1 MFGRLMPTEGKFFDY
16 FIQHGELCVKGGKE
30 MVALMTN
37 FDDLEHRVHAIE
49 SVEKQADKITYAALD
64 LLHKTFITPIDR
76 DDIHKLITRM
86 DDILDL
92 MEDAAQTISLYDI
105 KAITPEAKRLAELC
119 QACCEKVLAAVSL
132 LHNMD
137 HAREILAICSEIDKL
152 ESDAD
157 HVMRAAMS
165 KLFREEPDVRNLIKL
180 KAIYEILESV
190 TDRCEDVANIVE
202 GIIVENA

>member
-1 MFGRLMPTEGKFFDY
+1 MFGRLMPTEGKFFEY

-49 SVEKQADKITYAALD
+49 SIEKQADKITYAALD
-64 LLHKTFITPIDR
+64 LLHKTFITPLDR

-105 KAITPEAKRLAELC
+105 KSITPEAKRLAELC
-119 QACCEKVLAAVSL
+119 QSCCEKVLAAVSL
-132 LHNMD
+132 LHNMKN
-137 HAREILAICSEIDKL
+137 AREILNICSEIDKL

-165 KLFREEPDVRNLIKL
+165 KLFRDEPDVRTLIKL
-180 KAIYEILESV
+180 KAIYEILETV

>member
-1 MFGRLMPTEGKFFDY
+1 MFGRLMPTEGKFFDL
-16 FIQHGELCVKGGKE
+16 FNQHAELGVKCAKE

-37 FDDLEHRVHAIE
+37 FDDLEIRVHAIE
-49 SVEKQADKITYAALD
+49 TLEKQADKVTHNAID
-64 LLHKTFITPIDR
+64 LLHKTFITPLDR
-76 DDIHKLITRM
+76 DDIHQLITRM

-92 MEDAAQTISLYDI
+92 LEDAAQTISLYDI

-119 QACCEKVLAAVSL
+119 LACAEKVKAAVAL

-137 HAREILAICSEIDKL
+137 NSRQILAICQEIDRL

-165 KLFREEPDVRNLIKL
+165 KLFRDEPDVRNLIKL
-180 KAIYEILESV
+180 KAIYEILETV
-190 TDRCEDVANIVE
+190 TDRCEDVANIIE

>member
-1 MFGRLMPTEGKFFDY
+1 MFGRLMPTEGKFFEY

>member
-1 MFGRLMPTEGKFFDY
+1 
-16 FIQHGELCVKGGKE
+16 

-37 FDDLEHRVHAIE
+37 FDDLENRMHAIE
-49 SVEKQADKITYAALD
+49 VLEKQADKVTHDTIE

-76 DDIHKLITRM
+76 DDIHQLITRM

-92 MEDAAQTISLYDI
+92 LEDAAQTISLYDI
-105 KAITPEAKRLAELC
+105 KAITPEARRLAELC
-119 QACCEKVLAAVSL
+119 LATVQKVKAAVGL

-137 HAREILAICSEIDKL
+137 NSREILAICAEIDRL

-165 KLFREEPDVRNLIKL
+165 KLFRDEPDVRNLIKL
-180 KAIYEILESV
+180 KAIYEILETV
-190 TDRCEDVANIVE
+190 TDRCEDVANIIE

>member
-1 MFGRLMPTEGKFFDY
+1 MFGRLMPTEGKFFDL

-30 MVALMTN
+30 LVSLMTN

-49 SVEKQADKITYAALD
+49 TIEKQADKVTHATLE
-64 LLHKTFITPIDR
+64 LLHKTFITPLDR
-76 DDIHKLITRM
+76 DDIHLLITRM

-92 MEDAAQTISLYDI
+92 MEDVGQTIWLYDI
-105 KAITPEAKRLAELC
+105 KQITPEAKRLAELC
-119 QACCEKVLAAVSL
+119 QACCEKVLASVSL
-132 LHNMD
+132 LHNMNN
-137 HAREILAICSEIDKL
+137 AREILNICADIDRL

-165 KLFREEPDVRNLIKL
+165 KLFREEPDVRSLIKL
-180 KAIYEILESV
+180 KAIYEILETV

>member
-1 MFGRLMPTEGKFFDY
+1 MFGRLMPTEGKFFDL
-16 FIQHGELCVKGGKE
+16 FNQHAELCVKGAKE
-30 MVALMTN
+30 MVELMTN
-37 FDDLEHRVHAIE
+37 FDDLEIRVHAIE
-49 SVEKQADKITYAALD
+49 GIEKQADKVTHDTIE

-76 DDIHKLITRM
+76 DEIHQLITRM

-92 MEDAAQTISLYDI
+92 LEDAGQTISLYDI

-119 QACCEKVLAAVSL
+119 LACTEKVQSAVAL

-137 HAREILAICSEIDKL
+137 NSRQILTICKEIDRL

-165 KLFREEPDVRNLIKL
+165 KLFRDEPDVRNLIKL
-180 KAIYEILESV
+180 KAIYEILETV
-190 TDRCEDVANIVE
+190 TDRCEDVSNIIE

>member
-1 MFGRLMPTEGKFFDY
+1 MFGRLMPTEGKFFDL
-16 FIQHGELCVKGGKE
+16 FNQHAELCVKGAKE
-30 MVALMTN
+30 MVELMTN
-37 FDDLEHRVHAIE
+37 FDDLEIRVHAIE
-49 SVEKQADKITYAALD
+49 GIEKQADKVTHDTIE

-76 DDIHKLITRM
+76 DEIHQLITRM

-92 MEDAAQTISLYDI
+92 LEDAGQTISLYDI

-119 QACCEKVLAAVSL
+119 LACTEKVQSAVTL

-137 HAREILAICSEIDKL
+137 NSRQILTICKEIDRL

-165 KLFREEPDVRNLIKL
+165 KLFRDEPDVRNLIKL
-180 KAIYEILESV
+180 KAIYEILETV
-190 TDRCEDVANIVE
+190 TDRCEDVSNIIE

>member
-1 MFGRLMPTEGKFFDY
+1 MFGRLLPKDGKFFEHFND
-16 FIQHGELCVKGGKE
+16 HADLCVKGAQE

-37 FDDLEHRVHAIE
+37 FNDLEIRVHAIE
-49 SVEKQADKITYAALD
+49 AIEKKADKVTHTTLD
-64 LLHKTFITPIDR
+64 ALHKTFITPLDR
-76 DDIHKLITRM
+76 DDIHQLITRM

-92 MEDAAQTISLYDI
+92 LEDAAQTISLYDI

-119 QACCEKVLAAVSL
+119 LDCAEKVKAAVGL

-137 HAREILAICSEIDKL
+137 NSREILAICQEIDRL

-165 KLFREEPDVRNLIKL
+165 KLFREEPDVRTLIKL
-180 KAIYEILESV
+180 KAIYELLESV
-190 TDRCEDVANIVE
+190 TDRCEDVANIIE

>member
-1 MFGRLMPTEGKFFDY
+1 MFGRLMPTEGKFFDL
-16 FIQHGELCVKGGKE
+16 FIQHGELCVKGGRE
-30 MVALMTN
+30 LVSLMSN

-49 SVEKQADKITYAALD
+49 TIEKQADKVTHATLEM
-64 LLHKTFITPIDR
+64 LHKTFITPLDR
-76 DDIHKLITRM
+76 DDIHQLITRM

-92 MEDAAQTISLYDI
+92 MEDVGQTIWLYDI
-105 KAITPEAKRLAELC
+105 KVITPEAKRLAELC
-119 QACCEKVLAAVSL
+119 LTSCEKVLASVAL
-132 LHNMD
+132 LHNMNN
-137 HAREILAICSEIDKL
+137 AREILTICAEIDRL

-180 KAIYEILESV
+180 KAIYEILETV

>member
-1 MFGRLMPTEGKFFDY
+1 MFGRLMPTEGKFFEL
-16 FIQHGELCVKGGKE
+16 FIQHADLCVKGAKE

-37 FDDLEHRVHAIE
+37 FDDLENRVHAIE
-49 SVEKQADKITYAALD
+49 GIEKQADKVTHNTLE
-64 LLHKTFITPIDR
+64 LLHKTFITPLDR
-76 DDIHKLITRM
+76 DDIHQLITRM

-92 MEDAAQTISLYDI
+92 LEDAAQTISLYDI

-119 QACCEKVLAAVSL
+119 LVCTEKVRAGVEL

-137 HAREILAICSEIDKL
+137 NSREILAICAEIDRL

-165 KLFREEPDVRNLIKL
+165 KLFRDEPDVRNLIKL
-180 KAIYEILESV
+180 KAIYEILETV
-190 TDRCEDVANIVE
+190 TDRCEDVANILE

>member
-1 MFGRLMPTEGKFFDY
+1 MFGRLMPTEGKFFDL
-16 FIQHGELCVKGGKE
+16 FNQHADLCVKGAKE
-30 MVALMTN
+30 MVELMTN
-37 FDDLEHRVHAIE
+37 FNDLDIRVHAIE
-49 SVEKQADKITYAALD
+49 GIEKQADKVTHDTID

-76 DDIHKLITRM
+76 DEINQLITRM

-92 MEDAAQTISLYDI
+92 LEDAAQTISLYDI

-119 QACCEKVLAAVSL
+119 LACTEKVQSAVAL

-137 HAREILAICSEIDKL
+137 NSHQILTICKEVDRL

-165 KLFREEPDVRNLIKL
+165 KLFRDEPDVRNLIKL
-180 KAIYEILESV
+180 KAIYEILETV
-190 TDRCEDVANIVE
+190 TDRCEDVANIIE